1 MLRRNSKSLGDQVR
15 LRISSQYRWRGHV
28 RFCGTR
34 PTLRAVA
41 YTATVLQQLLARVQW
56 KLIGGEWTGL
66 EGASLSRSGHNAAH
80 NDRPAGKLST
90 GDGQFGQRTWAS

>member
-15 LRISSQYRWRGHV
+15 LRISRQYRWWGHV
-28 RFCGTR
+28 DSAARLPRC
-34 PTLRAVA
+34 VQ
-41 YTATVLQQLLARVQW
+41 YTATALQQLLARVQW